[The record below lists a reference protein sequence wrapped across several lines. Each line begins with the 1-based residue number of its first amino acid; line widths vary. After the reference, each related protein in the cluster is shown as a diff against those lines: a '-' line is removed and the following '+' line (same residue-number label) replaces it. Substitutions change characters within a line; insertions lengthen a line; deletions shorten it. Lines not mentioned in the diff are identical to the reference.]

1 MKKSISTAVF
11 IGISA
16 LSLAACSSDRGPKHD
31 RNDHRHTAKAFH
43 KGGMAHGFKD
53 LNLTEEQKT
62 KIRAI
67 MEEGRDNRAQQPES
81 NRREALRQQIDHY
94 RAAEQNLLQAPAFDE
109 AAVRNLISLREQ
121 DREAQRRQHAELE
134 LQQLKKRHAVFQVL
148 TPEQQQKW
156 LEEQNKRSNGKQRTH
171 HQQHTR

>member
-1 MKKSISTAVF
+1 
-11 IGISA
+11 
-16 LSLAACSSDRGPKHD
+16 
-31 RNDHRHTAKAFH
+31 
-43 KGGMAHGFKD
+43 
-53 LNLTEEQKT
+53 
-62 KIRAI
+62 AI